1 MKSIILFSGGIDS
14 LLTWSIL
21 KEFSDP
27 IALIIDYY
35 QNEEE
40 EIAATN
46 LIKHYN
52 IDHRYEYIP
61 TLSQPDNKHETNYIP
76 CRNAI
81 MLMIAASH
89 AIKEEASLIGLGI
102 NKDDYT
108 DYVDCR
114 LDFILTCEDLLRYY
128 SKNLMIN
135 VPLLWLTK
143 TEIIKKAL
151 DKNLALNLT
160 WTCYTPVNGLS
171 CGACNACKL
180 RLKSFAELGQID
192 PIKYVQS

>member
-27 IALIIDYY
+27 IALVIDHGQNDEELNAANDLIKYYDIDYM
-35 QNEEE
+35 
-40 EIAATN
+40 
-46 LIKHYN
+46 
-52 IDHRYEYIP
+52 YETIP
-61 TLSQPDNKHETNYIP
+61 ALSQLDNKHGTNYIP
-76 CRNAI
+76 CRNAL
-81 MLMIAASH
+81 MLIIAASH
-89 AIKEEASLIGLGI
+89 AIREEATLVGLGI

-114 LDFILTCEDLLRYY
+114 LDFILTCEDLLRMY

-151 DKNLALNLT
+151 DRNLALELT
-160 WTCYTPVNGLS
+160 HTCYTPVDGLS
-171 CGACNACKL
+171 CGTCNACKL
-180 RLKSFAELGQID
+180 RLKSFAELVQTD